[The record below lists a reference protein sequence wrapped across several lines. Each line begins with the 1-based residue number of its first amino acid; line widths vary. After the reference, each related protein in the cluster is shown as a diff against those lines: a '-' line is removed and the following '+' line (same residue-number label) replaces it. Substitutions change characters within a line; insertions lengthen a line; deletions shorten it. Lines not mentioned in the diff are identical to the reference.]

1 MQKTPQLKKILY
13 CTDLG
18 EHTAPVFM
26 HALAQAKNREAL
38 ITILHVVEPISE
50 TAQAMIS
57 TYLSDTDLQ
66 QFRREGL
73 EKVSNYMKKRIDTF
87 LRKETG
93 RTLENEPIEEI
104 KVVSGRPSEEILRV
118 AEEKDFDLI
127 IMGKSSHKI
136 RGNKVMGSASRRV
149 TRYSKKPVLIIPN
162 R

>member
-1 MQKTPQLKKILY
+1 MQRTPEVKKILY

-26 HALAQAKNREAL
+26 HALGQAKCRDAL

-57 TYLSDTDLQ
+57 TYISDADLKQ
-66 QFRREGL
+66 VRREGMT
-73 EKVSNYMKKRIDTF
+73 KVFNYMKKRIDTF
-87 LRKETG
+87 LREETG

-104 KVVSGRPSEEILRV
+104 KVVSGQPSEEILRI
-118 AEEKDFDLI
+118 AEEKNFDLI

-136 RGNKVMGSASRRV
+136 RGNKVMGSACRRV
-149 TRYSKKPVLIIPN
+149 TRYSKKPVLVIPN